1 MERISLPAR
10 QAEVVA
16 DVDVCVAGAGP
27 AGLAAALA
35 AARMGARVF
44 LAERQGFLGGNF
56 TAASVGTVCGLYV
69 RDGAGWS
76 LVTRGIAEE
85 VATALAGRGAAAGPV
100 PFKETAVLLY
110 VPWAAKRLFDALVS
124 AEESITLAL
133 HGFVADAV
141 RDGDRLEA
149 VVLATK
155 RGPVAVR
162 ARAFVDATGDADLV
176 HFAGAPWVMAGP
188 GVRQHASMQFVMQH
202 VDVPAAMAAG
212 LDTLGRLIA
221 EHGTHL
227 SRDGGAVLPTF
238 RPGEVIGA
246 MTRVARPDGAPI
258 DPTDLADATW
268 GELEGRRLAEE
279 AAAFLVAHMPGFAEA
294 FLADTAACL
303 GIRESRRA
311 VGAYVLTGA
320 DVTGL
325 ARFDDAVACGAWPQE
340 YHTVGRST
348 AYVFLPPGG
357 YYQIPHRCLRP
368 LGLSNLWVA
377 GRCISADPD
386 ALASTRV
393 MAPSMALGQAAGVAA
408 VLHSRDALTDAALR
422 AALCEQGAFL
432 G

>member
-1 MERISLPAR
+1 M
-10 QAEVVA
+10 VA

-27 AGLAAALA
+27 AGIAAALA

-44 LAERQGFLGGNF
+44 LAERQGFCGGNF

-85 VATALAGRGAAAGPV
+85 VAAALSQRGAAVGPV

-110 VPWAAKRLFDALVS
+110 VPWAAKRLFDALVT
-124 AEESITLAL
+124 AEPGITLAL
-133 HGFVADAV
+133 HTFVADVV
-141 RDGDRLEA
+141 RTDDRVEA

-155 RGPVAVR
+155 RGLAAVR

-176 HFAGAPWVMAGP
+176 HHAGAPWEMARP
-188 GVRQHASMQFVMQH
+188 GARQHASMQFVMQH
-202 VDVPAAMAAG
+202 VDVGAAMAAG

-221 EHGTHL
+221 EHGAHL
-227 SRDGGAVLPTF
+227 SRDGGALLPTF

-246 MTRVARPDGAPI
+246 MTRVAHPDGSPLDA
-258 DPTDLADATW
+258 TDFADLTW
-268 GELEGRRLAEE
+268 GEIEGRRLAEE
-279 AAAFLVAHMPGFAEA
+279 AAAFLVAHMPGFSEA
-294 FLADTAACL
+294 FLADSAACL
-303 GIRESRRA
+303 GVRESRRA
-311 VGAYVLTGA
+311 VGAYVLTGD
-320 DVTGL
+320 DVRSL

-340 YHTVGRST
+340 YHTTGRST

-357 YYQIPHRCLRP
+357 YYQIPHRSLRP
-368 LGLSNLWVA
+368 LGVTNLWVA
-377 GRCISADPD
+377 GRCISADSD

-408 VLHSRDALTDAALR
+408 VLHSRGELTDAALR
-422 AALCEQGAFL
+422 AALVGQGAFL

>member
-1 MERISLPAR
+1 M
-10 QAEVVA
+10 VA

-27 AGLAAALA
+27 AGVAAALA

-44 LAERQGFLGGNF
+44 LAERQGFCGGNF

-69 RDGAGWS
+69 RDGGGWS

-85 VATALAGRGAAAGPV
+85 VATALSRRGAAAGPV

-124 AEESITLAL
+124 AEPGITLAL
-133 HGFVADAV
+133 HTFVADVV
-141 RDGDRLEA
+141 RTGDRLEA

-155 RGPVAVR
+155 RGPAAVR

-176 HFAGAPWVMAGP
+176 HHAGAPWVMAGP
-188 GVRQHASMQFVMQH
+188 GSRQHASMQFVMQH
-202 VDVPAAMAAG
+202 VDVAAAMAAG

-221 EHGTHL
+221 EHGAHL
-227 SRDGGAVLPTF
+227 SRDAGALLPTL
-238 RPGEVIGA
+238 RPGEVIAA
-246 MTRVARPDGAPI
+246 MTRVARPDGSPLDA
-258 DPTDLADATW
+258 TDVADLTW

-279 AAAFLVAHMPGFAEA
+279 AAAFLVAHMPGFGDA
-294 FLADTAACL
+294 FLADTATCL
-303 GIRESRRA
+303 GVRESRRA
-311 VGAYVLTGA
+311 VGAYVLTGD
-320 DVTGL
+320 DVRGL

-340 YHTVGRST
+340 YHTAGRST
-348 AYVFLPPGG
+348 TYVFLPPGG

-368 LGLSNLWVA
+368 LGLANLWVA
-377 GRCISADPD
+377 GRCISADSD

-393 MAPSMALGQAAGVAA
+393 MAPSMALGQAAGTAA
-408 VLHSRDALTDAALR
+408 VLHSRDSLTDAALR
-422 AALCEQGAFL
+422 AALVEQGAHL